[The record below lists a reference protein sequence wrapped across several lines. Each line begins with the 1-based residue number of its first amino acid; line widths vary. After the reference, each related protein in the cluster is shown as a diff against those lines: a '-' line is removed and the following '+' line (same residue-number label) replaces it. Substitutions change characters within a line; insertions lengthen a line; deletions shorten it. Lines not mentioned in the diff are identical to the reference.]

1 MVQYRVW
8 KLMKM
13 MGKATLAIRSMSLSR
28 TPHRVVGAV
37 KGKGDLTTEHE
48 LILIFELN
56 ISPSVCWKQIHS
68 AIGLL
73 SLHL

>member
-13 MGKATLAIRSMSLSR
+13 MGKATRAIRSMSLSR

-37 KGKGDLTTEHE
+37 NGKGDLTTEHE
-48 LILIFELN
+48 LLGIFEFY
-56 ISPSVCWKQIHS
+56 I
-68 AIGLL
+68 
-73 SLHL
+73 

>member
-48 LILIFELN
+48 LILILELN
-56 ISPSVCWKQIHS
+56 I
-68 AIGLL
+68 
-73 SLHL
+73 